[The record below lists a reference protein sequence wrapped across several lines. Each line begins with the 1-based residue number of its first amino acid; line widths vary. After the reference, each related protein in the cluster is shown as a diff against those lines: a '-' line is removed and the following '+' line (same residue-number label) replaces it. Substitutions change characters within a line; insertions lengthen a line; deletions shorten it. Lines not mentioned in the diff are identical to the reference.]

1 MITIYSQT
9 NCPNCVYAA
18 QRLKEF
24 GIPYTEVKIDKDL
37 EAREFIIGRGYR
49 TVPQLFLGPDIFVEG
64 GWLGLKEM
72 SEADVKKLLYGDNI
86 A

>member
-24 GIPYTEVKIDKDL
+24 GIPFEEIKIDKDA
-37 EAREFIIGRGYR
+37 EARAFIIGRGYR
-49 TVPQLFLGPDIFVEG
+49 TVPQLFKGQDIFVEG
-64 GWLGLKEM
+64 GWLGLKAMTE
-72 SEADVKKLLYGDNI
+72 EEVKKLLYVEQ